1 MKATSEQAEVETVN
15 PPFPLLVMM
24 LDDDNV
30 DDDEVPFLLV
40 ETERDTF
47 LLGESD
53 EDDEV
58 GSVVEDGVDISLV
71 SLDLR

>member
-1 MKATSEQAEVETVN
+1 
-15 PPFPLLVMM
+15 M